1 MTSRFRSVAP
11 DQLRRVNGFLG
22 ERFRANTEGRLK
34 NWALVEEYISLHE
47 RKNHDEW
54 FWIGE
59 QAGKWLDA
67 AAYAAVISGDGELRS
82 RVLQAVDRLAAS
94 QERDGY
100 VGVTAHWW
108 RNPVRGMQ
116 LYEWYFLL
124 HGLLCCHELLGSERA
139 LEVATRL
146 GRYIVERWGTR
157 PGQFPLMGRYPGNGH
172 DGGEGTLILEPM
184 ALLGARTGDGALIEW
199 CVECVRMW
207 DAWADQY
214 PESRHTGSYS
224 AMRAVAEGAADVHT
238 IRENVHAHT
247 LHMTLLGLAA
257 LHEATGE
264 AEYRH
269 VVLGCVDAIRD
280 TCVFITGGMSS
291 GERYVP
297 YPYYNPRNDIEVC
310 PQHSWVLLC
319 EKALSWTGDA
329 RYAEEIE
336 RTLLNNFLAA
346 QRSDGSNWHYM
357 IPMNHPAQ
365 PVSTP
370 NCCNSSGA
378 RIVGR
383 MPVFFYSSTGT
394 GIAINQ
400 YCPSQVTFE
409 APGGVR
415 VTLKQTTDYPSDG
428 TVRITVDPAG
438 PARFALL
445 LRIPSFADG
454 ARLSLIPASPGS
466 GAEGSDVSAAAGPAW
481 EPATGK
487 EVSPGSYAIIQR
499 EWRRGDQVELTLPM
513 PIRVQAGPRQL
524 AVMRGPLVYAYFQS
538 AQDDPARFYWHQ
550 GVYPDDVE
558 AVVDPADPAG
568 AFTEEPAPQG
578 WLGPALTL
586 KGRHKP
592 RAPMFVHE
600 AANRRLPGEQNVAI
614 RLLPFVNHGAQ
625 TGHHAVFLHYQAGA

>member
-346 QRSDGSNWHYM
+346 QRRDGSNWHYM
-357 IPMNHPAQ
+357 IPMNRPAK
-365 PVSTP
+365 PVGSP

-378 RIVGR
+378 RLAARIPTFLYAAAG
-383 MPVFFYSSTGT
+383 G
-394 GIAINQ
+394 GIAANL
-400 YCPSQVTFE
+400 YCDSELAFKAVDAQ
-409 APGGVR
+409 GGTVDVR
-415 VTLKQTTDYPSDG
+415 LVQRTSYPSDG
-428 TVRITVDPAG
+428 RVEFLVRPER
-438 PARFALL
+438 PARFPLL
-445 LRIPSFADG
+445 LRIPSFAG
-454 ARLSLIPASPGS
+454 GTRIAVNGGPP
-466 GAEGSDVSAAAGPAW
+466 EEAAAGTYHAV
-481 EPATGK
+481 E
-487 EVSPGSYAIIQR
+487 R
-499 EWRRGDQVELTLPM
+499 EWKPGDQVTVAMPLPV
-513 PIRVQAGPRQL
+513 RVHAGPREAAL
-524 AVMRGPLVYAYFQS
+524 LRGPLVYAYFQS
-538 AQDDPARFYWHQ
+538 LQDDPQRFYWNP

-558 AVVDPADPAG
+558 LAIDPADPA
-568 AFTEEPAPQG
+568 ASCFEARAPEG
-578 WLGPALTL
+578 LLGPALRVRAL
-586 KGRHKP
+586 QKP
-592 RAPMFVHE
+592 RAPVFAHPG
-600 AANRRLPGEQNVAI
+600 ANRRLPGERPFDAL
-614 RLLPFVNHGAQ
+614 LLPFANQGAQ
-625 TGHHAVFLHYQAGA
+625 EGPYAVFLSYRPGKAGEGPG

>member
-1 MTSRFRSVAP
+1 MLFRPVDPAEIH
-11 DQLRRVNGFLG
+11 DIGGFLG
-22 ERFRANTEGRLK
+22 RRFRANTENRLK
-34 NWALVEEYISLHE
+34 DWSLVESYITMHE
-47 RKNHDEW
+47 RKDRSDW

-67 AAYAAVISGDGELRS
+67 AAHACVISGDEMLRDS
-82 RVLQAVDRLAAS
+82 VLQAIDRLAAS
-94 QERDGY
+94 QEKDGY
-100 VGVTAHWW
+100 LGITAPWH

-116 LYEWYFLL
+116 LYEWYFLI
-124 HGLLCCHELLGSERA
+124 HGLLVCYRLLGSERA
-139 LEVATRL
+139 LDVAVRL
-146 GRYIVERWGTR
+146 GRFIERTWG
-157 PGQFPLMGRYPGNGH
+157 PGEGRFPLMGRFPGNGH

-184 ALLGARTGDGALIEW
+184 VLLGMASGEKSLITWGQETLGW
-199 CVECVRMW
+199 W
-207 DAWADQY
+207 DEWADRY
-214 PESRHTGSYS
+214 PESRHTGSYR
-224 AMRAVAEGAADVHT
+224 AMKAVADGRAELYEV
-238 IRENVHAHT
+238 RENVHAHT

-257 LHEATGE
+257 LYDATGE
-264 AEYRH
+264 EEYRR
-269 VVLGCVDAIRD
+269 VVLGCVDRIRE
-280 TCVFITGGMSS
+280 TMIFITGGMSS

-297 YPYYNPRNDIEVC
+297 YRYYNPYNDIEVC
-310 PQHSWVLLC
+310 PMHSWILLC
-319 EKALSWTGDA
+319 DKALAWTGQA
-329 RYAEEIE
+329 VYAEELE